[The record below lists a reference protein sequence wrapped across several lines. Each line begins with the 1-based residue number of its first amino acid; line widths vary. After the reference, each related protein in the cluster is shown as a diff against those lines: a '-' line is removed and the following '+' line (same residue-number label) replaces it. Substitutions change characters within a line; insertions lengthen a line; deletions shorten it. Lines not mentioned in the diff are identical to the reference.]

1 MSGRKH
7 RIIEVEWREKAKEI
21 EEISFEEAEHRRD
34 HWLLVASDAASDKET
49 ADLALC
55 AAEEMEN
62 KMQHVRRMH
71 A

>member
-7 RIIEVEWREKAKEI
+7 RIIEVQWMEKAREI
-21 EEISFEEAEHRRD
+21 EEISFEEIEKRRD
-34 HWLLVASDAASDKET
+34 HWLTVASDCASDPET

-62 KMQHVRRMH
+62 KMHGMRMAH